1 MEKSSSVI
9 FSCFIVNVHG
19 KDYRS
24 ASICYSPYIC
34 VFYSEQMCVDAH
46 AQRQIPF
53 SLKKKNIIILL
64 SLLLLN
70 LFRFCF
76 LLLSTQH
83 LLGV

>member
-1 MEKSSSVI
+1 MFYCECTRQRLSERI
-9 FSCFIVNVHG
+9 DLLFS
-19 KDYRS
+19 
-24 ASICYSPYIC
+24 YIC

-53 SLKKKNIIILL
+53 SFKKKNIIILL

>member
-1 MEKSSSVI
+1 MFYCECTRQRLSERI
-9 FSCFIVNVHG
+9 DLLFS
-19 KDYRS
+19 
-24 ASICYSPYIC
+24 YIC